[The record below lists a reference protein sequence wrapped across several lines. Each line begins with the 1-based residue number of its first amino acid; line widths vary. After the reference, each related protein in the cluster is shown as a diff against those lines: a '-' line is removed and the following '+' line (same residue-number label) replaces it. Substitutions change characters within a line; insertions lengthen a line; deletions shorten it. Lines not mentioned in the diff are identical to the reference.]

1 MNSILQLK
9 DDDRC
14 FLCMLDKN
22 ASVRK
27 ALHWHHI
34 FYGTA
39 NRKLSEKY
47 GLKVKLCL
55 EHHTGSSMAVHFNKT
70 VDTELKKMGQ
80 YAFEKRWPRLC
91 FRDIFGKNY
100 LDDDEHPRA
109 ERQKNDGLSGFRRL
123 DDEEC

>member
-1 MNSILQLK
+1 MNSILQAK
-9 DDDRC
+9 DDNRC

-22 ASVRK
+22 ASVQK

-55 EHHTGSSMAVHFNKT
+55 DNHTGSTRAVHFNKAA
-70 VDTELKKMGQ
+70 DTELKKIGQ

-100 LDDDEHPRA
+100 LDNDEHPKPEKRY
-109 ERQKNDGLSGFRRL
+109 KDDLSGFIRL
-123 DDEEC
+123 EDE